1 MAELNIVEK
10 VIALEAVELLKSLSP
25 EQLARVASIAREV
38 SVPPG
43 KVIFEAGKDVDALYV
58 VLDGSVEI
66 SRGGDTLLHA
76 RQNEVIGAW
85 ALFDDEPMQVTARA
99 ADDVRLLKINRN
111 DFFELLSDN
120 IEIAAGIFTTLVRRF
135 RKLVEG

>member
-38 SVPPG
+38 SVPPS

-85 ALFDDEPMQVTARA
+85 ALFDDQPMQVTARA
-99 ADDVRLLKINRN
+99 AEDVRLLKINRG
-111 DFFELLSDN
+111 DFYELLSDN